1 MLSTGVCFLNPILLQ
16 YLVMYINLVYDV
28 SYHMGL
34 QCCELSRLINAVIR
48 HVVENSVLHKDAD
61 GSTYEGGEEVNVDV
75 VTGAVE
81 TPQGERDKRYEV
93 QLFYEFLSCLLHV
106 YIFN

>member
-1 MLSTGVCFLNPILLQ
+1 MFLNLILLQ
-16 YLVMYINLVYDV
+16 YLVMYINLV

-34 QCCELSRLINAVIR
+34 QCCELRWLINAVIR

-81 TPQGERDKRYEV
+81 TPEEERDKRYEV
-93 QLFYEFLSCLLHV
+93 QLFCKFLLSPPCIH
-106 YIFN
+106 F

>member
-1 MLSTGVCFLNPILLQ
+1 
-16 YLVMYINLVYDV
+16 MYINLV

-34 QCCELSRLINAVIR
+34 QCCELRRLINAVIR

-61 GSTYEGGEEVNVDV
+61 RSTYEGGEKVNVDV

-81 TPQGERDKRYEV
+81 TPEEERDKRYEV
-93 QLFYEFLSCLLHV
+93 QLFCEFLLSLIPCMH
-106 YIFN
+106 F

>member
-1 MLSTGVCFLNPILLQ
+1 
-16 YLVMYINLVYDV
+16 MYINLV

-34 QCCELSRLINAVIR
+34 QCCELSPFINAVIR

-61 GSTYEGGEEVNVDV
+61 CSTYEGGEEVNVDV

-81 TPQGERDKRYEV
+81 TPIGERETKDMRFNYSV
-93 QLFYEFLSCLLHV
+93 NSFRVSSMYTFL
-106 YIFN
+106 I